1 MRLRVA
7 SGAVLTL
14 FLGLAALGQPPQ
26 DAKNIARDGSL
37 AEKFDQGRKWAV
49 VIGVNQYLDPLIPS
63 LQFCVADARLVTRTL
78 AERCGYEPDRI
89 LLIVDDQQSDHL
101 RPFGINL
108 RKQISGWLKN
118 AEPCDTVLV
127 FFSGHG
133 FLDNQ
138 GQAFLAPKGCE
149 KENLGLTGFRVDDLR
164 DSLLQCKASQKLLV
178 LDCCHA
184 GALKAGD
191 SAGSS
196 SGELGAAFRDA
207 AGLVT
212 LASCQKTEQSRE
224 WQEKNQGLF
233 THFLARGLKGE
244 ADYDRNAV
252 VDSDELYRFT
262 LDKVR
267 TTAQLEMNAQQTPV
281 RFIPPDVV
289 GVFALA
295 RISIASE
302 PPQAPAQPIVAVFT
316 VREEGSEGRPVEDAE
331 VQIWYAAKSDERP
344 GFVASGRSVSDGRVE
359 IPVKLSVAQQS
370 QGAFLVTAKHDGTS
384 NTWSLPDFPRSRSYH
399 LALSRKPAA
408 TNSFGLTRE
417 EVAQGFVSLFDGKTL
432 NGWQGDEQ
440 HYFVEN
446 GNLVANFGP
455 EPLLE
460 GSVHLFTERQFSDF
474 VLRFEYELSP
484 GANSGVVIRTPMVH
498 MPSEEGLEIQNLDDS
513 FPAYSRLGPA
523 MLNGS
528 IWQIVPASGGHPKPP
543 GQWNQMEISAEG
555 KRIQVVL
562 NGRTIVNAN
571 LATLQDGGSRGQ
583 SHPGIGRRQGH
594 IAFNGY
600 ASQGRV
606 AYRNLRIRPL

>member
-26 DAKNIARDGSL
+26 GEKNIARDGSL

-63 LQFCVADARLVTRTL
+63 LRFCVADARLVSCTL

-118 AEPCDTVLV
+118 AEPRDTVLV

-138 GQAFLAPKGCE
+138 GQAFLAPKDCE

-191 SAGSS
+191 SAGPS

-224 WQEKNQGLF
+224 WQEKKQGLF

-302 PPQAPAQPIVAVFT
+302 PPPAPAQPIVAVFT

-370 QGAFLVTAKHDGTS
+370 QGAFLVTAKHHGTS
-384 NTWSLPDFPRSRSYH
+384 NTWSLPDFPRSRSYD

-432 NGWQGDEQ
+432 NGWQGDERLWRVEEGMIIGSTESIHLSQ
-440 HYFVEN
+440 HSFLSTQRTYQDFILKVRFKLAR
-446 GNLVANFGP
+446 GNSGIQFRSQQAADGAVTGYQAEIDCGEYRHVAIW
-455 EPLLE
+455 LE
-460 GSVHLFTERQFSDF
+460 GQNKILCETDPHERDKRF
-474 VLRFEYELSP
+474 VLDEWNEYTITCKGP
-484 GANSGVVIRTPMVH
+484 RIT
-498 MPSEEGLEIQNLDDS
+498 LDLNDYRL
-513 FPAYSRLGPA
+513 ADYVERSRLYSQ
-523 MLNGS
+523 NGV
-528 IWQIVPASGGHPKPP
+528 IALQLVRTDLEP
-543 GQWNQMEISAEG
+543 GM
-555 KRIQVVL
+555 
-562 NGRTIVNAN
+562 
-571 LATLQDGGSRGQ
+571 
-583 SHPGIGRRQGH
+583 
-594 IAFNGY
+594 
-600 ASQGRV
+600 RV
-606 AYRNLRIRPL
+606 YFKDIRIRALN